1 MSDNNEEMG
10 GTPDDEASPSPWA
23 EPSTSSVGGEQSS
36 PTPPLI
42 ESPSADSPMA
52 PDAVAQWSA
61 TRAIA
66 TSPPAG
72 KKGKKGFLIVLALLV
87 LLGGGGGAAY
97 FLSGEDEPT
106 VAELL
111 SATKKFVAEV
121 KTATFTGK
129 GTTESA
135 EDGLGGKEGAS
146 GSSILQRLNFKGEV
160 SFPDR
165 SKTIV
170 DFGRDGALET
180 LVIKDDAY
188 VREAEKARDLDE
200 ELWAKVELPP
210 GVVKPKGD
218 GPVLDFNDPTSGGPL
233 SIPDLLAAGKAPK
246 TFTKDDSAYVLDLRL
261 DPGDVIPDAEQT
273 GLEVDLLT
281 LTIRVEK
288 DGKLLSYTLT
298 IKGDAID
305 STSTLDFTWGEKV
318 KIDAPGADEIDVTP
332 EIDEEALEKFTDA
345 PILVP
350 EAIPAG
356 WVIAFAGVL
365 PPEETVEECEEAS
378 IDYGDPENPDGA
390 YLELYVF
397 SADCDGLDWP
407 GSTGLKEFRPSNASE
422 GYIAGNPDDGWH
434 AQFIIDG
441 TVIQATTD
449 LNPEE
454 LATVLAKLVIF
465 DPAKTPGEIKGI
477 GVKKQLG

>member
-1 MSDNNEEMG
+1 MSDINGGMG
-10 GTPDDEASPSPWA
+10 GTPDDEASSSPWV

-36 PTPPLI
+36 TTPPPI
-42 ESPSADSPMA
+42 DSPSTDSPMA
-52 PDAVAQWSA
+52 PDVGAQWSA
-61 TRAIA
+61 TQSIP

-72 KKGKKGFLIVLALLV
+72 KKGKRGFLILLALLV

-97 FLSGEDEPT
+97 FLSEEDEPT

-111 SATKKFVAEV
+111 SAAKKFVAEA

-146 GSSILQRLNFKGEV
+146 GSSFLQRLKLKGEV

-165 SKTIV
+165 SKTII
-170 DFGRDGALET
+170 DFGRDGALEA
-180 LVIKDDAY
+180 LVVKDHAY
-188 VREAEKARDLDE
+188 VREAAKTSDLDE

-210 GVVKPKGD
+210 GVVKPEGD
-218 GPVLDFNDPTSGGPL
+218 GPILDFNDPTSGGPL

-246 TFTKDDSAYVLDLRL
+246 TFTKDDSAYVLDLKL
-261 DPGDVIPDAEQT
+261 DPGDVLPDPEQT

-298 IKGDAID
+298 MKGDAID
-305 STSTLDFTWGEKV
+305 STSTLNFTWGTEV
-318 KIDAPGADEIDVTP
+318 KIDAPGAGEIDATP

-356 WVIAFAGVL
+356 WVLGFAGVL
-365 PPEETVEECEEAS
+365 SAEETVEECEEAS
-378 IDYGDPENPDGA
+378 IDYGDPENPEGA

-397 SADCDGLDWP
+397 SADCDGLDLVAP
-407 GSTGLKEFRPSNASE
+407 TGSEEFRPSKASE
-422 GYIAGNPDDGWH
+422 GYVAGNPDEGWH